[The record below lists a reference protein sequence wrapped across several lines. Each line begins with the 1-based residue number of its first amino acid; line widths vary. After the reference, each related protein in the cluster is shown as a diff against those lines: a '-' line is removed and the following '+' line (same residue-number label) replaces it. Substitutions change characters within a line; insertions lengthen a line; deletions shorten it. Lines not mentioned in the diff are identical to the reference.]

1 MTSPSTSLKRL
12 ATRVLVAC
20 CIVGVTLTAQAQKFA
35 YIDSEYV
42 LLHMPE
48 YATAQTDLNNYAIQ
62 WQADIEA
69 KLEAADRLEV
79 AYRAERVLL
88 TAEMRVKR
96 EDEIAKK
103 RAEAKDMQ
111 KQKFGVDGELFQK
124 RQELIEPIQQQIF
137 ESLKDIASGS
147 GYMVIFDKSNQS
159 NMLYTNPKYDISD
172 RLIKKLGYV
181 PGETIEPEGGKGD
194 GDDKGGQHDGPWPR
208 RGQWRQKQCP
218 RPHEQCHRGT
228 RQHRDTSWRQKLNK
242 DNRKGCLCASHI
254 SARPLTEQESHETHS
269 PHRLCGSPRH
279 DRRSGPKV
287 WSPRRTGHLVDL
299 A

>member
-1 MTSPSTSLKRL
+1 MTPLPITFRQLMAPCILFLLALVLSPI
-12 ATRVLVAC
+12 AN
-20 CIVGVTLTAQAQKFA
+20 AQKFA

-48 YATAQTDLNNYAIQ
+48 YATAQTELNNYAIE
-62 WQADIEA
+62 WQADIES

-96 EDEIAKK
+96 EDGISKK
-103 RAEAKDMQ
+103 RAEAKEMQ
-111 KQKFGVDGELFQK
+111 KQKFGVEGELFQK
-124 RQELIEPIQQQIF
+124 RQELIEPIQQQLF

-181 PGETIEPEGGKGD
+181 PGETVAPEEDKN
-194 GDDKGGQHDGPWPR
+194 DKGGDNIMD
-208 RGQWRQKQCP
+208 RGRDAVNGAKNDA
-218 RPHEQCHRGT
+218 RGRMNNAVQGARGGVT
-228 RQHRDTSWRQKLNK
+228 AP
-242 DNRKGCLCASHI
+242 KG
-254 SARPLTEQESHETHS
+254 
-269 PHRLCGSPRH
+269 
-279 DRRSGPKV
+279 KN
-287 WSPRRTGHLVDL
+287 
-299 A
+299 

>member
-1 MTSPSTSLKRL
+1 MTFSTSSFRSV
-12 ATRVLVAC
+12 TRAYLVVLLTAAAW
-20 CIVGVTLTAQAQKFA
+20 TAQAQKFA

-62 WQADIEA
+62 WQSDIEA

-181 PGETIEPEGGKGD
+181 PGETIEAEGGKSD
-194 GDDKGGQHDGPWPR
+194 GDDKGGSMMD
-208 RGQWRQKQCP
+208 RGRDAVNGAKNNA
-218 RPHEQCHRGT
+218 RDRMNSATGGRGNT
-228 RQHRDTSWRQKLNK
+228 VT
-242 DNRKGCLCASHI
+242 
-254 SARPLTEQESHETHS
+254 
-269 PHRLCGSPRH
+269 
-279 DRRSGPKV
+279 RSGSKN
-287 WSPRRTGHLVDL
+287 
-299 A
+299 

>member
-1 MTSPSTSLKRL
+1 MNYPSSPFFQRSLRGL
-12 ATRVLVAC
+12 CASVLVLASSL
-20 CIVGVTLTAQAQKFA
+20 GHAQKFA
-35 YIDSEYV
+35 YIDSDYV

-48 YATAQTDLNNYAIQ
+48 YATAQTELNNFAIQ
-62 WQADIEA
+62 WQSDIES

-96 EDEIAKK
+96 EEEISRK

-124 RQELIEPIQQQIF
+124 RQELIEPVQQQIF

-181 PGETIEPEGGKGD
+181 PGETVTPEGGSEEENG
-194 GDDKGGQHDGPWPR
+194 KGGGSLMD
-208 RGQWRQKQCP
+208 RGRDAVNGAKDNA
-218 RPHEQCHRGT
+218 RDRMNSAVKGVSGGRGT
-228 RQHRDTSWRQKLNK
+228 SPTTRP
-242 DNRKGCLCASHI
+242 KG
-254 SARPLTEQESHETHS
+254 
-269 PHRLCGSPRH
+269 
-279 DRRSGPKV
+279 KN
-287 WSPRRTGHLVDL
+287 
-299 A
+299 

>member
-1 MTSPSTSLKRL
+1 MTSPSTFLKRL
-12 ATRVLVAC
+12 ATRALLVFAFAG
-20 CIVGVTLTAQAQKFA
+20 IGFATQAQKFA

-48 YATAQTDLNNYAIQ
+48 YATAQTELNNYAIQ
-62 WQADIEA
+62 WQADVEA

-96 EDEIAKK
+96 ENEIAKK
-103 RAEAKDMQ
+103 RSEAKEMQ
-111 KQKFGVDGELFQK
+111 KQKFGVEGELFQK

-181 PGETIEPEGGKGD
+181 PGETVQPEGGKD
-194 GDDKGGQHDGPWPR
+194 GDDGKGGMMD
-208 RGQWRQKQCP
+208 RGRDAVNGARDNARDRMNSATGGRGNTVT
-218 RPHEQCHRGT
+218 RPGG
-228 RQHRDTSWRQKLNK
+228 KN
-242 DNRKGCLCASHI
+242 
-254 SARPLTEQESHETHS
+254 
-269 PHRLCGSPRH
+269 
-279 DRRSGPKV
+279 
-287 WSPRRTGHLVDL
+287 
-299 A
+299 

>member
-1 MTSPSTSLKRL
+1 MSISNTPFTAIRQAIL
-12 ATRVLVAC
+12 AAMF
-20 CIVGVTLTAQAQKFA
+20 VGISMGAQAQKFA

-48 YATAQTDLNNYAIQ
+48 YAEAQTELNNLAIG
-62 WQADIEA
+62 WQAEIED

-96 EDEIAKK
+96 EEEITKK
-103 RAEAKDMQ
+103 RTEAKDMQ
-111 KQKFGVDGELFQK
+111 KQKFGVDGELFTK
-124 RQELIEPIQQQIF
+124 RQELIEPVQQQIF

-181 PGETIEPEGGKGD
+181 PGETVEPEGGKDEGKGD
-194 GDDKGGQHDGPWPR
+194 SLMDRGRDAVNGAKDNARDKVNGATGG
-208 RGQWRQKQCP
+208 RGGSGG
-218 RPHEQCHRGT
+218 RGT
-228 RQHRDTSWRQKLNK
+228 VS
-242 DNRKGCLCASHI
+242 
-254 SARPLTEQESHETHS
+254 RP
-269 PHRLCGSPRH
+269 GS
-279 DRRSGPKV
+279 KN
-287 WSPRRTGHLVDL
+287 
-299 A
+299 

>member
-1 MTSPSTSLKRL
+1 MTSISHPLTRFATQGLVLAALALTSW
-12 ATRVLVAC
+12 
-20 CIVGVTLTAQAQKFA
+20 TAQAQKFA

-103 RAEAKDMQ
+103 RAEAKEMQ

-181 PGETIEPEGGKGD
+181 PGETVTPEGGKD
-194 GDDKGGQHDGPWPR
+194 SDKGSDSLMDKGRDAVNGAKGNAR
-208 RGQWRQKQCP
+208 DRMNSAT
-218 RPHEQCHRGT
+218 RGT
-228 RQHRDTSWRQKLNK
+228 S
-242 DNRKGCLCASHI
+242 
-254 SARPLTEQESHETHS
+254 
-269 PHRLCGSPRH
+269 GSMTKP
-279 DRRSGPKV
+279 GGKN
-287 WSPRRTGHLVDL
+287 
-299 A
+299 

>member
-1 MTSPSTSLKRL
+1 MNYPSSPFFQRTLRGL
-12 ATRVLVAC
+12 CALVLVLASGL
-20 CIVGVTLTAQAQKFA
+20 VQAQKFA
-35 YIDSEYV
+35 YIDSDYV

-48 YATAQTDLNNYAIQ
+48 YATAQTELNNFAIQ
-62 WQADIEA
+62 WQSDIES

-96 EDEIAKK
+96 EEEISKK

-124 RQELIEPIQQQIF
+124 RQELIEPVQQQIF

-181 PGETIEPEGGKGD
+181 PGETVTPEGGSGEEN
-194 GDDKGGQHDGPWPR
+194 GKGGGSLMD
-208 RGQWRQKQCP
+208 RGRDAVNGAKDNA
-218 RPHEQCHRGT
+218 RDRMNSAVKGGSGGRGT
-228 RQHRDTSWRQKLNK
+228 SPTSRP
-242 DNRKGCLCASHI
+242 KG
-254 SARPLTEQESHETHS
+254 
-269 PHRLCGSPRH
+269 
-279 DRRSGPKV
+279 KN
-287 WSPRRTGHLVDL
+287 
-299 A
+299 

>member
-1 MTSPSTSLKRL
+1 MIESTTSSMSLAVRL
-12 ATRVLVAC
+12 MLTLLM
-20 CIVGVTLTAQAQKFA
+20 GVSALGVQAQKFA

-48 YATAQTDLNNYAIQ
+48 YAEAQSELNSLAIA
-62 WQADIEA
+62 WQAEIED

-96 EDEIAKK
+96 EEEISKK

-111 KQKFGVDGELFQK
+111 KQKFGVDGELFVK
-124 RQELIEPIQQQIF
+124 RQELIEPVQQQIF

-181 PGETIEPEGGKGD
+181 PGETIEPEGDKDDGKGD
-194 GDDKGGQHDGPWPR
+194 SLMD
-208 RGQWRQKQCP
+208 RG
-218 RPHEQCHRGT
+218 
-228 RQHRDTSWRQKLNK
+228 RDAVNGAK
-242 DNRKGCLCASHI
+242 DN
-254 SARPLTEQESHETHS
+254 ARDRINGATGGKTGAGTGG
-269 PHRLCGSPRH
+269 RGSVSRP
-279 DRRSGPKV
+279 GGKN
-287 WSPRRTGHLVDL
+287 
-299 A
+299 

>member
-1 MTSPSTSLKRL
+1 MTTHTKILKHMARITS
-12 ATRVLVAC
+12 AVLFLV
-20 CIVGVTLTAQAQKFA
+20 VTTTSMQAQKFA

-48 YATAQTDLNNYAIQ
+48 YASAQTELNNFAIQ
-62 WQADIEA
+62 WQSDIES

-96 EDEIAKK
+96 EDEISKK
-103 RAEAKDMQ
+103 RAEAKEMQ

-159 NMLYTNPKYDISD
+159 NMLYTNPKYDISE

-181 PGETIEPEGGKGD
+181 PGETVTPEGA
-194 GDDKGGQHDGPWPR
+194 KGGQEGKGGESLMDKG
-208 RGQWRQKQCP
+208 
-218 RPHEQCHRGT
+218 
-228 RQHRDTSWRQKLNK
+228 RDAVNGA
-242 DNRKGCLCASHI
+242 KGN
-254 SARPLTEQESHETHS
+254 ARDRIQGATGSGKGGLTK
-269 PHRLCGSPRH
+269 PG
-279 DRRSGPKV
+279 GKN
-287 WSPRRTGHLVDL
+287 
-299 A
+299 